1 MEIMIS
7 FALGFFLN
15 EGRILFKIFGKN
27 LDYIKNKVIMQ
38 ELGFS
43 YFLLCIFLNFS
54 KGFLPIV
61 IFSQNN
67 TDIHN
72 AFLACSIL
80 FGVYLGSKPVKTEGS
95 ELVALIGI
103 ISGCILESIQIFAA
117 ILISLLLILKNFK
130 ISLTIAMV
138 YYLIV
143 IFQIN
148 IFLFIIVII
157 ILVNYAIYNV
167 ALFSSHINTMKE
179 KIIFLLIKGV
189 RGCYESI
196 LYSITKFFK
205 KSF

>member
-7 FALGFFLN
+7 FAAGFFLN
-15 EGRILFKIFGKN
+15 EGRILFKIFGRN

-38 ELGFS
+38 ELGLN
-43 YFLLCIFLNFS
+43 YFLLCTLLNFS
-54 KGFLPIV
+54 KGFLPFV
-61 IFSQNN
+61 IFSENN
-67 TDIHN
+67 SEIYN
-72 AFLACSIL
+72 AFLAISVL
-80 FGVYLGSKPVKTEGS
+80 LGVYLGSKPVKTEGS
-95 ELVALIGI
+95 ELIALVGI
-103 ISGCILESIQIFAA
+103 ISGYTLDSLQIFAA
-117 ILISLLLILKNFK
+117 IIISFLIILESFR
-130 ISLTIAMV
+130 ISLTIAMI

-148 IFLFIIVII
+148 IFLFIISII
-157 ILVNYAIYNV
+157 VLVNYAIYND